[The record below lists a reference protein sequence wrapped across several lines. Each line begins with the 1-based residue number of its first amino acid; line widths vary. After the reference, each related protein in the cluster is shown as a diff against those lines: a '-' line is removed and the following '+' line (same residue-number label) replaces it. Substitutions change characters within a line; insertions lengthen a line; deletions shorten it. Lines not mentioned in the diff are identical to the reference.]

1 MDQTKISVVA
11 DNTPEPRPSRKEAE
25 AAVRTI
31 LSYIGDDPQREG
43 LLDTPARVVRAYDDF
58 FAGYGQDP
66 EEYLKR
72 TFEETGSYDDLV
84 FMRDIA
90 FQSHCEHHMVP
101 IIGKAHIAYLPS
113 GRVVGLSKLAR
124 VIDAYAKRLQIQETM
139 TAQIVDTID
148 RVLKPRGVAL
158 MINAE
163 HHCMSCRGV
172 QKSGTETTTLK
183 LTGMFQTEDRWEQ
196 RFMTLVH
203 SKK

>member
-1 MDQTKISVVA
+1 MDNSKISIVA
-11 DNTPEPRPSRKEAE
+11 DNTPVERPSRQDAE

-31 LSYIGDDPQREG
+31 LSYIGEDPKREG

-58 FAGYGQDP
+58 FAGYDQDP

-84 FMRDIA
+84 FMRDIS

-101 IIGKAHIAYLPS
+101 IIGKAHIAYLPN

-139 TAQIVDTID
+139 TAQIVDTIE

-172 QKSGTETTTLK
+172 QKAGTETTTLK
-183 LTGMFQTEDRWEQ
+183 LSGMFQTEDRWEQ

-203 SKK
+203 SKN